1 VRWGSRLLAVLL
13 CVRVYSGLAGL
24 IFFWSQQHPPSVPPI
39 SRSAVTLSFEQI
51 DLRAVVEEAV
61 PEPQPEPEPAIEKPV
76 VKPVLPEEVD
86 VAVEKIQDPMP
97 EPVEQD
103 AVEAQVT
110 QEASAPVIAPVSPDL
125 LRSWIRELLEREK
138 YYPRAAR
145 EQGLEGAF
153 TLAVQIDEA
162 GEIVSTE
169 ITGGKGHIVLRNALQ
184 KMLTA
189 LPGQSFGRP
198 LPTSERLE
206 FEFKFNLD

>member
-1 VRWGSRLLAVLL
+1 
-13 CVRVYSGLAGL
+13 
-24 IFFWSQQHPPSVPPI
+24 
-39 SRSAVTLSFEQI
+39 
-51 DLRAVVEEAV
+51 
-61 PEPQPEPEPAIEKPV
+61 
-76 VKPVLPEEVD
+76 
-86 VAVEKIQDPMP
+86 MP